1 MLENR
6 YLFREESVQTSDYV
20 INHEVG
26 LFETRLLPAL
36 PLKVRKWKYSV
47 QDTKR
52 TLTIISIDESSSIA
66 THKYK
71 TNDIVMV
78 TSTNTAIVSQKMTT
92 IWSKIN
98 GTVYRNKLFLTSK
111 AWNSVKYSVLR
122 TSQPVTIPN
131 AGEMYSSAESRRSR
145 LFCHTSTCDGP
156 DSHNVSKDPSFR

>member
-1 MLENR
+1 MYGNCSTMLENR

-92 IWSKIN
+92 I
-98 GTVYRNKLFLTSK
+98 
-111 AWNSVKYSVLR
+111 
-122 TSQPVTIPN
+122 
-131 AGEMYSSAESRRSR
+131 
-145 LFCHTSTCDGP
+145 
-156 DSHNVSKDPSFR
+156 